1 MNRAL
6 AIVISIV
13 FCLVVSGESSAMASV
28 RTRRAESQMAAQT
41 APATALTS
49 CSTPLRLYDGTYLS
63 GTTVSIYTRGAWI
76 NLSSYG
82 FDNRTSSFSVGA
94 CSVSLAAGSG
104 GGGSHYSECLY
115 AGCVENVMATGW
127 NNVISSVYVH

>member
-1 MNRAL
+1 MGGRMKRIIIVAVSVGLFAL
-6 AIVISIV
+6 AFAQPASASS
-13 FCLVVSGESSAMASV
+13 LRGES
-28 RTRRAESQMAAQT
+28 RARV
-41 APATALTS
+41 PLVS

-63 GTTVSIYTRGAWI
+63 GTSVSIYTRGAWI

-82 FDNRTSSFSVGA
+82 FDNRTSSFQVGA

-104 GGGSHYSECLY
+104 GGGLHYSECLY
-115 AGCVENVMATGW
+115 AGCVENVVASGW